1 MKHLFVT
8 AVIAYAVL
16 LGAPRNQADLS
27 ALALKVSLFFAQ
39 LSVILTPPGHWY
51 DDKGYDAGFAEPH
64 YPNQDA

>member
-1 MKHLFVT
+1 MKHLIVT

-27 ALALKVSLFFAQ
+27 ALALKAALLFAE

-51 DDKGYDAGFAEPH
+51 DDKGYDAGFAEPY

>member
-1 MKHLFVT
+1 MKHLIVT
-8 AVIAYAVL
+8 AIISYAVL

-39 LSVILTPPGHWY
+39 LSVLLTPSGHWY
-51 DDKGYDAGFAEPH
+51 DGKGYAAEPH